1 MHSISYNI
9 FIVIDSDGNWTT
21 YQNMSGDSE
30 ATEID
35 HGIFT
40 YSEEF
45 VSTYYANSTKYDGV
59 RYTMFELE
67 SESYVTWEGRGFEHV
82 SAVNSG
88 AD

>member
-1 MHSISYNI
+1 
-9 FIVIDSDGNWTT
+9 
-21 YQNMSGDSE
+21 MSGDSE